1 MGDAVRRIVSQKKKR
16 FEKDGLDLDLTYITE
31 KIIAMGF
38 PSESLEGMYR
48 NKLSDVQ
55 RFFSRYHPEHFRIYN
70 LCSER
75 QYDPALFDN
84 RVVRFPF
91 DDHNPCP
98 FEMIP
103 KLCEDANEFLNKDA
117 KNVVAV
123 HCKAGKGRT
132 GMMISCLLLYLG
144 KCKTAAEA
152 LDFFGTER
160 TSNKKGVTIP
170 SQMRYVHYFEQWLN
184 VYFNSRPFPFS
195 GSPVRLTKII
205 LSSAPNFDTGGG
217 CDPYFIISN
226 MSGNKLYNSKKHS
239 KLTHWNS
246 DDPPREF
253 ECNVPVDG
261 DIHFCFYDSDATSQD
276 DKMFSLWIHSGFL
289 QSGKPLRLTKTELDK
304 AAKDKSCQNFDSK
317 FTCEIHA
324 TSMSSDEFKSLS
336 VVEKQADWKKSG
348 QGITNKVRG
357 LVSQKKLRYQE
368 DGFDL
373 DLSYI
378 TERVIA
384 MGFPS
389 AKVEGLYRNHMKD
402 VQRFFQK
409 YHEHH
414 FKVYNLCSERMY
426 DAKSFEKVGGQ
437 CGYFPFNDHNPSP
450 FDLIPRFIQDC
461 LQFLARDERNTV
473 AIHCK
478 AGKGRTGMMVSCLL
492 LALELAATAEEAID
506 MFATLRTA
514 NKKGIT
520 IPSQKRY
527 VRYFEQWLQE
537 SEGAPGP
544 DGLPIPAPQPP
555 FIISK
560 IVLKGAPNMDA
571 GGGCDPYFIVYR
583 VRDNAELWNSKK
595 VDKRIVHWGA
605 EDPPR
610 EFTCQIPVMGD
621 IRLVFFDQDSMN
633 ADDKFS
639 SWFHTGFIKSK
650 QMVLGKNEL
659 DGPVK
664 DKHHKKYP
672 ASFSCTIYFEKIN
685 EADYKRTAKPMLAR
699 GSISRVVKRQKGH
712 KGANKLRALVSKKK
726 LRFQQDGFD
735 LDLSYV
741 TDRIIA
747 MGFPSMGAEGV
758 IRNPMK
764 QVKRFFQKFHDKKFK
779 VYNLCSERKYDN
791 SKFTKIGG
799 QVAHWPFDDHNP
811 CALSQI
817 LPFCEDVKEF
827 MDADPKN
834 IVAIHCKAG
843 KGRTGLLISCLLMY
857 FGEAPDSIAAL
868 EYYGNARTANKKGVT
883 IPSQRR
889 YVQYF
894 EYFLKNYR
902 SKGKS
907 FPFEGIPITLT
918 GFGMNIPANFDVGG
932 GCDPYFKLH
941 NLKGEC
947 LYNMRKDKSNAVP
960 SWRSGPIK
968 IPCKVPVKGDVKIT
982 FYDKDKVGKDDKMF
996 SFWIHTSCIESN
1008 QVAFI
1013 KSDLDKAVKD
1023 KRCERLCDVYSY
1035 YLLGWCTRKKC

>member
-304 AAKDKSCQNFDSK
+304 AAKDNSCQNFDSK

-450 FDLIPRFIQDC
+450 FD
-461 LQFLARDERNTV
+461 
-473 AIHCK
+473 
-478 AGKGRTGMMVSCLL
+478 
-492 LALELAATAEEAID
+492 
-506 MFATLRTA
+506 
-514 NKKGIT
+514 
-520 IPSQKRY
+520 
-527 VRYFEQWLQE
+527 
-537 SEGAPGP
+537 
-544 DGLPIPAPQPP
+544 
-555 FIISK
+555 
-560 IVLKGAPNMDA
+560 
-571 GGGCDPYFIVYR
+571 
-583 VRDNAELWNSKK
+583 
-595 VDKRIVHWGA
+595 
-605 EDPPR
+605 
-610 EFTCQIPVMGD
+610 
-621 IRLVFFDQDSMN
+621 
-633 ADDKFS
+633 
-639 SWFHTGFIKSK
+639 
-650 QMVLGKNEL
+650 
-659 DGPVK
+659 
-664 DKHHKKYP
+664 
-672 ASFSCTIYFEKIN
+672 
-685 EADYKRTAKPMLAR
+685 
-699 GSISRVVKRQKGH
+699 
-712 KGANKLRALVSKKK
+712 
-726 LRFQQDGFD
+726 
-735 LDLSYV
+735 
-741 TDRIIA
+741 
-747 MGFPSMGAEGV
+747 
-758 IRNPMK
+758 
-764 QVKRFFQKFHDKKFK
+764 
-779 VYNLCSERKYDN
+779 
-791 SKFTKIGG
+791 
-799 QVAHWPFDDHNP
+799 
-811 CALSQI
+811 
-817 LPFCEDVKEF
+817 
-827 MDADPKN
+827 
-834 IVAIHCKAG
+834 
-843 KGRTGLLISCLLMY
+843 
-857 FGEAPDSIAAL
+857 
-868 EYYGNARTANKKGVT
+868 
-883 IPSQRR
+883 
-889 YVQYF
+889 
-894 EYFLKNYR
+894 
-902 SKGKS
+902 
-907 FPFEGIPITLT
+907 
-918 GFGMNIPANFDVGG
+918 
-932 GCDPYFKLH
+932 
-941 NLKGEC
+941 
-947 LYNMRKDKSNAVP
+947 
-960 SWRSGPIK
+960 
-968 IPCKVPVKGDVKIT
+968 
-982 FYDKDKVGKDDKMF
+982 
-996 SFWIHTSCIESN
+996 
-1008 QVAFI
+1008 
-1013 KSDLDKAVKD
+1013 
-1023 KRCERLCDVYSY
+1023 
-1035 YLLGWCTRKKC
+1035 